1 MRFFF
6 LNYKQIFLITIH
18 FSKFIDQN
26 RDLEWPQYQCLNTLK
41 KKKKAVFQDSFT
53 FSSSSDFVKRNGT

>member
-1 MRFFF
+1 M
-6 LNYKQIFLITIH
+6 IH